1 MPRKPYGAGRESD
14 WTMPADRD
22 LAYCHANL
30 PNAGLGNKLLVWA
43 KAYVFSRLNQVP
55 LHVSGW
61 SRLHLAPMLH
71 GDFRFYWNY
80 FQPSREAGRATLH
93 AGRGWKVIAE
103 PPVGPIDPGR
113 EVIYEYSTVPSWKD
127 FFGDIRAHRTEV
139 RKALM
144 AMLTPAR
151 MKELGRQ
158 HAPAIAV
165 HVRMGDFLKLKP
177 GQRFDQVGN
186 TRTPL
191 EYFRNLIGSMQR
203 IHGSVLPVEILSDGR
218 KEELGELLDLPN
230 VSLAPKR
237 TAIVDILTMSR
248 SRILICSAGSTF
260 SYWAGFLGD
269 CALVLHPDHMH
280 APVRPEEVNR
290 NYYEGPLAGSP
301 ESWPRLFLDNLRSIR
316 TVEEPHF
323 SAR

>member
-1 MPRKPYGAGRESD
+1 
-14 WTMPADRD
+14 MPAHGH

-30 PNAGLGNKLLVWA
+30 PSAGLGNKLFVWA
-43 KAYVFSRLNQVP
+43 KAYVFSRVNHVP

-61 SRLHLAPMLH
+61 TRLQLAPLLRGFNH
-71 GDFRFYWNY
+71 RLYWNY
-80 FQPSREAGRATLH
+80 FQPTREVARSTLR
-93 AGRGWKVIAE
+93 AGRGWKVISE
-103 PPVGPIDPGR
+103 PPVEPIDPGP
-113 EVIYEYSTVPSWKD
+113 EVIYEYSAVPSWKD
-127 FFGDIRAHRTEV
+127 FFGDIREHRTEV

-144 AMLTPAR
+144 GMLTPAR
-151 MKELGRQ
+151 MRELERQ
-158 HAPAIAV
+158 RAPVVAV
-165 HVRMGDFLKLKP
+165 HVRMGDFLKLKA

-191 EYFRNLIGSMQR
+191 EYFRNLIGNIHR
-203 IHGSVLPVEILSDGR
+203 IHGSALPVEILSDG
-218 KEELGELLDLPN
+218 KKQELGELLDLPN

-237 TAIVDILTMSR
+237 SAIIDILTMSR

-269 CALVLHPDHMH
+269 CALLLHPDHIH
-280 APVRPEEVNR
+280 APIRPEEVNR
-290 NYYEGPLAGSP
+290 NFYEGPLGGPP

-316 TVEEPHF
+316 TAEEYDF